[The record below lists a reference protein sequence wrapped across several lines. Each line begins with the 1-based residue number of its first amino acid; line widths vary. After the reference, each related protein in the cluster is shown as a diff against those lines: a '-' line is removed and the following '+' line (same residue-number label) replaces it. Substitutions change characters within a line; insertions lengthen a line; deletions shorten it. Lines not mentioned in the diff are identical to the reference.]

1 MEGDVVP
8 NGRNFYSE
16 NVYFPLNG
24 SAPLGSYNYLIR
36 STGDDEWNVTVALG
50 ERVVGFASG
59 TGDQSFSYLLGE
71 NATIAPAPSMLPP
84 SLFTPP
90 AN

>member
-1 MEGDVVP
+1 LEGDVVP
-8 NGRNFYSE
+8 SGRNFYSE

-24 SAPLGSYNYLIR
+24 SAPLGSYKYLVR
-36 STGDDEWNVTVALG
+36 STGDEEWNVTVALG

-59 TGDQSFSYLLGE
+59 MGDQSFSYLLGE
-71 NATIAPAPSMLPP
+71 NTTIATAPSLV
-84 SLFTPP
+84 TPP